1 MKDKNLTNNYNVLS
15 LEDLT
20 IEADKLIKELEN
32 EKDLESVTDNYQ
44 KLLNLNILIE
54 KKFQKNSKTINQ
66 KTKEKIFEITSKKN
80 TKKINQ
86 NCQ

>member
-1 MKDKNLTNNYNVLS
+1 MKDKNLPNNYNNFS

-32 EKDLESVTDNYQ
+32 EKNLENTTDKYQ

-54 KKFQKNSKTINQ
+54 KKFQSNVKNINQ
-66 KTKEKIFEITSKKN
+66 KTKNKIIEITSKKDA
-80 TKKINQ
+80 Q
-86 NCQ
+86 

>member
-1 MKDKNLTNNYNVLS
+1 MRLQHVVL
-15 LEDLT
+15 
-20 IEADKLIKELEN
+20 AN
-32 EKDLESVTDNYQ
+32 HNYQ

-80 TKKINQ
+80 AK
-86 NCQ
+86 

>member
-20 IEADKLIKELEN
+20 VEADKLIKELEN
-32 EKDLESVTDNYQ
+32 EKNLESVTDNYQ

-80 TKKINQ
+80 AK
-86 NCQ
+86 

>member
-66 KTKEKIFEITSKKN
+66 KTKEKISEITSKKN
-80 TKKINQ
+80 AK
-86 NCQ
+86 

>member
-54 KKFQKNSKTINQ
+54 KKFIIWLLI
-66 KTKEKIFEITSKKN
+66 E
-80 TKKINQ
+80 
-86 NCQ
+86 

>member
-54 KKFQKNSKTINQ
+54 KKFQKNSKNINQ

-80 TKKINQ
+80 AK
-86 NCQ
+86 

>member
-80 TKKINQ
+80 AK
-86 NCQ
+86 

>member
-54 KKFQKNSKTINQ
+54 KK
-66 KTKEKIFEITSKKN
+66 
-80 TKKINQ
+80 
-86 NCQ
+86 

>member
-32 EKDLESVTDNYQ
+32 EKNLESVTDNYQ

-80 TKKINQ
+80 AK
-86 NCQ
+86 

>member
-20 IEADKLIKELEN
+20 IEADNLIKELEN

-80 TKKINQ
+80 AK
-86 NCQ
+86 

>member
-1 MKDKNLTNNYNVLS
+1 MKDKNLPNNYNNLS

-32 EKDLESVTDNYQ
+32 EKDLETTTDKYQ

-54 KKFQKNSKTINQ
+54 KKFQSNVKNINQ
-66 KTKEKIFEITSKKN
+66 KTKNKIIEITSKKN
-80 TKKINQ
+80 AK
-86 NCQ
+86 

>member
-1 MKDKNLTNNYNVLS
+1 MKDKNLPNNYNNLS

-32 EKDLESVTDNYQ
+32 EKNLESTTDKYQ

-54 KKFQKNSKTINQ
+54 KKFQSNVKNINQ
-66 KTKEKIFEITSKKN
+66 KTKNKIIEITSKKDA
-80 TKKINQ
+80 K
-86 NCQ
+86 

>member
-1 MKDKNLTNNYNVLS
+1 MKDKNLPNNYNNLS

-32 EKDLESVTDNYQ
+32 EKDLESTTDKYQ

-54 KKFQKNSKTINQ
+54 KKFQSNVKNINL
-66 KTKEKIFEITSKKN
+66 KTKNKIIEITSKKDA
-80 TKKINQ
+80 K
-86 NCQ
+86 

>member
-54 KKFQKNSKTINQ
+54 KKFQKNSKTVNQ

-80 TKKINQ
+80 AK
-86 NCQ
+86 

>member
-1 MKDKNLTNNYNVLS
+1 MKDKNLPNNYNNLS

-32 EKDLESVTDNYQ
+32 EKDLETTTDKYQ

-54 KKFQKNSKTINQ
+54 KKFQSNVKNINQ
-66 KTKEKIFEITSKKN
+66 KTKNKIIEITSKKDA
-80 TKKINQ
+80 K
-86 NCQ
+86 

>member
-1 MKDKNLTNNYNVLS
+1 MKDKNLPNNYNNLS

-32 EKDLESVTDNYQ
+32 EKDLESTTDKYQ

-54 KKFQKNSKTINQ
+54 KKFQSNVKNINQ
-66 KTKEKIFEITSKKN
+66 KTKNKIIEITS
-80 TKKINQ
+80 TKDAK
-86 NCQ
+86 

>member
-1 MKDKNLTNNYNVLS
+1 MKDKNLTNNYNDLS
-15 LEDLT
+15 LEVLT
-20 IEADKLIKELEN
+20 IGADKLIKELEN
-32 EKDLESVTDNYQ
+32 EKDLESVTANYQ

-80 TKKINQ
+80 AK
-86 NCQ
+86 

>member
-1 MKDKNLTNNYNVLS
+1 MKDKNLPNNYNNLS

-32 EKDLESVTDNYQ
+32 EKDLESTTDKYQ

-54 KKFQKNSKTINQ
+54 KKFQSNVKNINQ
-66 KTKEKIFEITSKKN
+66 KTKNRIIEITSKKDA
-80 TKKINQ
+80 K
-86 NCQ
+86 

>member
-32 EKDLESVTDNYQ
+32 EKNLESVTDNYQ

-66 KTKEKIFEITSKKN
+66 KTKEKIFEITSKK
-80 TKKINQ
+80 KCKID
-86 NCQ
+86 

>member
-1 MKDKNLTNNYNVLS
+1 MKDKNLPNNYNNLS

-32 EKDLESVTDNYQ
+32 EKDLESTTDKYQ

-54 KKFQKNSKTINQ
+54 KKFQINVKNINQ
-66 KTKEKIFEITSKKN
+66 KTKNKIVEITSKKDA
-80 TKKINQ
+80 K
-86 NCQ
+86 

>member
-1 MKDKNLTNNYNVLS
+1 MKDKNLPNNYNDLS

-32 EKDLESVTDNYQ
+32 EKDLESTTDKYQ

-54 KKFQKNSKTINQ
+54 KKFQSNVKNINQ
-66 KTKEKIFEITSKKN
+66 KTKNKIIEITSKKDA
-80 TKKINQ
+80 K
-86 NCQ
+86 

>member
-1 MKDKNLTNNYNVLS
+1 MKDKNLPNNYNNLS

-32 EKDLESVTDNYQ
+32 EKNLESTTVKYQ

-54 KKFQKNSKTINQ
+54 KKFQNNVKNINQ
-66 KTKEKIFEITSKKN
+66 KTKNKIIEITSKKDA
-80 TKKINQ
+80 K
-86 NCQ
+86 

>member
-66 KTKEKIFEITSKKN
+66 KTKEKIFEIT
-80 TKKINQ
+80 
-86 NCQ
+86 

>member
-1 MKDKNLTNNYNVLS
+1 MKDKNLPNNYNNFS

-32 EKDLESVTDNYQ
+32 EKDLENTTDKYQ

-54 KKFQKNSKTINQ
+54 KKFQSNVKNINQ
-66 KTKEKIFEITSKKN
+66 KTKNKIIEITSKKDA
-80 TKKINQ
+80 Q
-86 NCQ
+86 